1 MVMLNK
7 VGVTNMDKTLADYIV
22 RTMAK
27 LAVENQTSATNV
39 SSINE
44 NNNYPVYPED
54 DGYDT
59 PKNPYSPV

>member
-1 MVMLNK
+1 MAMPSNH
-7 VGVTNMDKTLADYIV
+7 GVTNMDKTLADYIV

-27 LAVENQTSATNV
+27 LAVENQTSATNF
-39 SSINE
+39 SSVNE